1 MHAPWSRFAATLLT
15 TVLVSCG
22 GGGQSAATP
31 TATTPTVTPAATPG
45 PVSASVGLVAGV
57 TTDDPTVRTA
67 EQVDALASL
76 PRRVMAR
83 VTLDV
88 GTPVAS
94 YVASVADIAKVADV
108 MAEPLD
114 SSAMSGISAV
124 AARARIDQLMG
135 ALGNTV
141 SVWEVGNEINGDW
154 VGADAM
160 AKVEAMYDAARS
172 AGRRTALTLYYE
184 NPASPGFDML
194 PWVDAHMPQGHRMRA
209 GLDFVFVS
217 YYEDQNAGHR
227 LTQAELD
234 TIFDGLAR
242 RFPNAKV
249 GFGEFGWGKS
259 IPSSDSTRA
268 ELIRRFYGYRL
279 PSVPSYIVGGFY
291 WHFRQTMSPRTR
303 PDWAVLSDAVGSFP

>member
-1 MHAPWSRFAATLLT
+1 MP
-15 TVLVSCG
+15 
-22 GGGQSAATP
+22 
-31 TATTPTVTPAATPG
+31 ATTPAVMPAATPG
-45 PVSASVGLVAGV
+45 PVPAFAGLVAGV

-88 GTPVAS
+88 GTPAAS
-94 YVASVADIAKVADV
+94 YVASVSDLAKVADV

-114 SSAMSGISAV
+114 SSDMSKVSAV
-124 AARARIDQLMG
+124 AARARIEQLMT

-154 VGADAM
+154 VGADPM
-160 AKVEAMYDAARS
+160 AKVEAMFDAARS

-184 NPASPGFDML
+184 NPAAPAFDML
-194 PWVDAHMPQGHRMRA
+194 PWVDSHMPQGHRMRS

-249 GFGEFGWGKS
+249 GFGEFGWGNS

-268 ELIRRFYGYRL
+268 ELIRRFYGYR
-279 PSVPSYIVGGFY
+279 VPTVASYIVGGFY
-291 WHFRQTMSPRTR
+291 WHFRQTMAPRSR
-303 PDWAVLSDAVGSFP
+303 PDWSVLNEAVGALP